1 MNCIGHAGLLVFKER
16 KKIDR
21 EREGERERERELC
34 CGERDGFRKRGGSP
48 SRGSV
53 GCRWLKE
60 GGKGAARERERGLER
75 KVVQGGVSEKIN
87 RHVRTSR
94 AVK

>member
-1 MNCIGHAGLLVFKER
+1 MQ
-16 KKIDR
+16 
-21 EREGERERERELC
+21 
-34 CGERDGFRKRGGSP
+34 
-48 SRGSV
+48 
-53 GCRWLKE
+53 
-60 GGKGAARERERGLER
+60 RERGLER

>member
-1 MNCIGHAGLLVFKER
+1 MQ
-16 KKIDR
+16 
-21 EREGERERERELC
+21 
-34 CGERDGFRKRGGSP
+34 
-48 SRGSV
+48 
-53 GCRWLKE
+53 
-60 GGKGAARERERGLER
+60 RERGSER